1 MLNGYDDVLEIK
13 DLCAILKIG
22 RKTAYKLLQDGDI
35 PHRRIGR
42 VYKIPKDALIQYL
55 KNS

>member
-22 RKTAYKLLQDGDI
+22 RKTVYKLLQDGDI
-35 PHRRIGR
+35 PYRRIGR

-55 KNS
+55 HKS

>member
-35 PHRRIGR
+35 PYRRIGR

-55 KNS
+55 HKS